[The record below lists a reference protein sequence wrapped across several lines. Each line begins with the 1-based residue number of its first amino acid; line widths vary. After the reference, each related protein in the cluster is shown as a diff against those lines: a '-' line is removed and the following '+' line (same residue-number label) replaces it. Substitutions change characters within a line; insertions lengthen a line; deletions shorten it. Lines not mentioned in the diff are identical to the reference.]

1 MSPNSESPL
10 EDSSRALTRK
20 RNAHPVSRNIKFAS
34 QIVPL
39 AQRSLIAIGAALA
52 AEYAIRTVFDSM
64 LRRVLTPIRSTHT
77 SIRTEITEWTI
88 VERVRRR

>member
-10 EDSSRALTRK
+10 KDSSRALTRK
-20 RNAHPVSRNIKFAS
+20 RKALPVSKNIKFSA

-39 AQRSLIAIGAALA
+39 AQRSLIAVGTALA
-52 AEYAIRTVFDSM
+52 AEYAIRTAFDSI
-64 LRRVLTPIRSTHT
+64 LRRILTPIRSTPT
-77 SIRTEITEWTI
+77 AIRTEITEWTI